1 MGAGTATEAYR
12 ARGSPAAVRRQ
23 RGPALAL
30 LVALAGAAGL
40 GAQAARPARM
50 TAVRPGPAGGE
61 PAGPSCPGLPQW
73 AVGPCLPLGVGE
85 KREDA
90 ANTAKSEGLSVGVN
104 GYEVDGA
111 ETLSAARPLFAVR
124 LRAAGAVPCSGEAFF
139 AMQGD
144 TTGAVAGGK
153 FNLQPGGPAF
163 ELTNLVG
170 GVGAEA
176 EDGAALLGTDWRGGP
191 SQNNVPDGF
200 ARKFS
205 VGVYL
210 PWQQNPR
217 ACTYSVEVVP
227 MEAPTRLEPGTAAA
241 VTKRL
246 GAAEWL
252 LVWWNA
258 TLSQPIDVSLALAGG
273 GSGGGCSLRGSVI
286 APGGWDGPAR
296 WDGALRIGAEPTPL
310 PVAAYGMNGGEWV
323 AAFVLDR
330 GVQDGAEATTCDLTM
345 AAAAEPVHPVAPGRP
360 VRVAFDF
367 AARSDAPRR
376 ASVGVPFS
384 GPFVFPSVTFGNVT
398 GECVL
403 DIWYQSDAMY
413 AAPERVRFAAAD
425 PGLAAR
431 ALLPS
436 PPAVDPD
443 ARREGDLLTLTPT
456 AGAEANAADGGCAF
470 DVSVV
475 ESQTYEW
482 KGDAPV
488 TVELGPGHSFALVLL
503 NCDGGDG
510 NDCSGDFG
518 FRVTAGRCAGA
529 LGLRSEV
536 LPALA
541 GDVMDEFSAG
551 DVKKLDFG
559 GPLPFPFDAQT
570 FLFLEIVEGACA
582 VAAGPL

>member
-1 MGAGTATEAYR
+1 MKLRRGGPGHEDEDPAGPEERLGSRPAPRARTAAGAYR
-12 ARGSPAAVRRQ
+12 SRGSPAAMRRQ
-23 RGPALAL
+23 RGPAGPAGLALAL
-30 LVALAGAAGL
+30 LVAVAGAAGR

-50 TAVRPGPAGGE
+50 MGTTAGGE

-73 AVGPCLPLGVGE
+73 AVGPCLPLGVGD

-111 ETLSAARPLFAVR
+111 EALSAARPFFAVR

-144 TTGAVAGGK
+144 TTGAVGGGK
-153 FNLQPGGPAF
+153 FDLRPGGPAF
-163 ELTNLVG
+163 EVTNL
-170 GVGAEA
+170 
-176 EDGAALLGTDWRGGP
+176 
-191 SQNNVPDGF
+191 NNVPDGF
-200 ARKFS
+200 ARKFT

-217 ACTYSVEVVP
+217 ACNYTVEVVP
-227 MEAPTRLEPGTAAA
+227 MEAPTRLEPGAAAA

-252 LVWWNA
+252 LVRWNA
-258 TLSQPIDVSLALAGG
+258 TLPQPVDVTLALAGG
-273 GSGGGCSLRGSVI
+273 GSGGGCKLRGSVI
-286 APGGWDGPAR
+286 APGGWDGPVR
-296 WDGALRIGAEPTPL
+296 WDGELRVGAEPTPL
-310 PVAAYGMNGGEWV
+310 PVAAYGMTGGLWV
-323 AAFVLDR
+323 AGFTT
-330 GVQDGAEATTCDLTM
+330 ATACDLSV
-345 AAAAEPVHPVAPGRP
+345 AAVAEPVRPVAPGHP

-367 AARSDAPRR
+367 AAPRR
-376 ASVGVPFS
+376 VSVGVPFS

-398 GECVL
+398 GDCVL
-403 DIWYQSDAMY
+403 DLWYQSDAMY
-413 AAPERVRFAAAD
+413 AAPEGVRFAAAD
-425 PGLAAR
+425 PGPAAR

-456 AGAEANAADGGCAF
+456 AGADANAADGGCAF

-475 ESQTYEW
+475 ASRTYEW
-482 KGDAPV
+482 RGEAPV
-488 TVELGPGHSFALVLL
+488 AVELGPGHSFALVRL
-503 NCDGGDG
+503 NCGGGGGGDG

-529 LGLRSEV
+529 LGLRSRV

-541 GDVMDEFSAG
+541 GDVMDQFAAG

-559 GPLPFPFDAQT
+559 GPLPFPFDAQS
-570 FLFLEIVEGACA
+570 FLFLEIVEGACT

>member
-1 MGAGTATEAYR
+1 M
-12 ARGSPAAVRRQ
+12 RRQ
-23 RGPALAL
+23 RGPAGLALAL
-30 LVALAGAAGL
+30 LVALAGR

-50 TAVRPGPAGGE
+50 MGTTAVRPGTAGGE

-73 AVGPCLPLGVGE
+73 AVGPCLPLGVGD

-111 ETLSAARPLFAVR
+111 EALSAARPFFAVR

-153 FNLQPGGPAF
+153 FDLRPGGPAF
-163 ELTNLVG
+163 EVTNL
-170 GVGAEA
+170 
-176 EDGAALLGTDWRGGP
+176 
-191 SQNNVPDGF
+191 NNVPDGF

-217 ACTYSVEVVP
+217 ACNYTVEVVP
-227 MEAPTRLEPGTAAA
+227 MEAPTRLEPGAAAA

-252 LVWWNA
+252 LVRWNA
-258 TLSQPIDVSLALAGG
+258 TLPQPVDVTLAG
-273 GSGGGCSLRGSVI
+273 SGCSLRGSVI
-286 APGGWDGPAR
+286 APGGWDGPVR
-296 WDGALRIGAEPTPL
+296 WDGELRVGAEPTPL
-310 PVAAYGMNGGEWV
+310 PVEAYGMTGGLWV
-323 AAFVLDR
+323 AGFTT
-330 GVQDGAEATTCDLTM
+330 ATACDLSV
-345 AAAAEPVHPVAPGRP
+345 AAVAEPVRPVAPGHP

-367 AARSDAPRR
+367 AAGSAAPRR
-376 ASVGVPFS
+376 VSVGVPFS

-398 GECVL
+398 GDCVL
-403 DIWYQSDAMY
+403 DLWYQSDAMY
-413 AAPERVRFAAAD
+413 AAPEGVRFAAAD
-425 PGLAAR
+425 PDPAAR

-456 AGAEANAADGGCAF
+456 AGADANAADGGCAF

-475 ESQTYEW
+475 ASQTYEW
-482 KGDAPV
+482 RGEAPV
-488 TVELGPGHSFALVLL
+488 AVELGPGHSFALVRL
-503 NCDGGDG
+503 NCGGGDG

-529 LGLRSEV
+529 LGLRSRV

-541 GDVMDEFSAG
+541 GDVMDQFAAG

-570 FLFLEIVEGACA
+570 FLFLEIVEGACT